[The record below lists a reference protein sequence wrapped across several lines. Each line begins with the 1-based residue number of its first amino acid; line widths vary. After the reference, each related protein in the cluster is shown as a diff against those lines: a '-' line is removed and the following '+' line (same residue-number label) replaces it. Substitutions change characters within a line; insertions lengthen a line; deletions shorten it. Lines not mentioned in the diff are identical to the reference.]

1 MKKVQINPDEGKNM
15 LRIVL
20 SGFFNDE
27 EARQIFEKV
36 KLAID
41 QLKPGFDAINDIRN
55 FRPTTPKGA
64 EIMGQAQQHAAEKG
78 LRRVVRIVNTDEYDV
93 GTMQFERTGRKF
105 DIQVHKVF
113 SVEEAEKLLEET
125 N

>member
-1 MKKVQINPDEGKNM
+1 MT
-15 LRIVL
+15 
-20 SGFFNDE
+20 
-27 EARQIFEKV
+27 
-36 KLAID
+36 LAID

-93 GTMQFERTGRKF
+93 GTMQFERTGRKL

-113 SVEEAEKLLEET
+113 SAEEAEKLLEET